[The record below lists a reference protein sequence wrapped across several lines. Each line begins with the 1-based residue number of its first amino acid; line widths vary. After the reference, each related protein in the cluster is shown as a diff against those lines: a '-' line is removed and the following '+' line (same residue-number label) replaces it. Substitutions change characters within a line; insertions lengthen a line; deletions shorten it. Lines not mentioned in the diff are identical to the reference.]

1 MFLYRLQEKKFY
13 FINFLVI
20 CTKNC
25 TDNIKTSKSENY
37 SFSIYNKK
45 SGKKLIF
52 NFGFLLE
59 RKDRTTL
66 SDNRAPMTACCKV
79 YKQVAK
85 Y

>member
-13 FINFLVI
+13 FINFLLYVLKI
-20 CTKNC
+20 VQITLKRQ
-25 TDNIKTSKSENY
+25 SENY

-59 RKDRTTL
+59 RKRQ
-66 SDNRAPMTACCKV
+66 NYMYNIR
-79 YKQVAK
+79 
-85 Y
+85 

>member
-1 MFLYRLQEKKFY
+1 MFLYRLQEKADDKTS
-13 FINFLVI
+13 NFTLSIFVI

-37 SFSIYNKK
+37 SFSKKK

-59 RKDRTTL
+59 RKRQ
-66 SDNRAPMTACCKV
+66 NYMYAIR
-79 YKQVAK
+79 
-85 Y
+85 

>member
-13 FINFLVI
+13 FINFFVI

-25 TDNIKTSKSENY
+25 TDNIKTSKSENN

-59 RKDRTTL
+59 RKRQNYTI
-66 SDNRAPMTACCKV
+66 R
-79 YKQVAK
+79 
-85 Y
+85 